1 MSLGG
6 TATGCSSAEEKAL
19 PSAPGKSTEQ
29 FGRDGVR
36 LSHM

>member
-1 MSLGG
+1 MSLGE

-19 PSAPGKSTEQ
+19 SSAPGKSAEQ